1 MNVLYKNNIYFFKN
15 DDMEKNVLFL
25 ETRDRHKLEDAFTES
40 IVNLYLSKKRYDC
53 SYSKQTEELIAKYFT
68 PLNI

>member
-25 ETRDRHKLEDAFTES
+25 KTKDRHKLADTFTES
-40 IVNLYLSKKRYDC
+40 IVHLYLSKKRYGC
-53 SYSKQTEELIAKYFT
+53 SYSKQTEQLIITYFD
-68 PLNI
+68 

>member
-25 ETRDRHKLEDAFTES
+25 KTRDNHKLKNTFTDS
-40 IVNLYLSKKRYDC
+40 IVNLYLSKKRYGC
-53 SYSKQTEELIAKYFT
+53 SYSTQTEELITKYFK
-68 PLNI
+68 